1 MDISRDYVFVKIGK
15 GDHETIL
22 GLLWGGGTH
31 ASITQGE
38 RYLGTKIANA

>member
-1 MDISRDYVFVKIGK
+1 MDISRDYSFVKIEM